1 MKSVILFCALA
12 AIAGCHGDQQTDSSD
27 VGKAADYTV
36 EGADWLRPA
45 PDSFNTLDAQKG
57 KYSIEFHEVIT
68 HQAMAAVYS
77 LSKMSFAEISPE
89 VAKLYTGV
97 EYKAVA
103 GQKLYLVRAAFHPSG
118 TGDYEVRKLG
128 TQLYVLYSCLGHS
141 VYPEKSAIVVALDA
155 PPTDV
160 FVEIYQIS

>member
-1 MKSVILFCALA
+1 MRFVVLFCSLIIISA
-12 AIAGCHGDQQTDSSD
+12 CHDHQQVDD
-27 VGKAADYTV
+27 PNLGKAADFTF

-45 PDSFNTLDAQKG
+45 PDSFSSIDAQKG
-57 KYSIEFHEVIT
+57 KYSIPFHEVVT
-68 HQAMAAVYS
+68 HEAMLAAYS
-77 LSKMSFAEISPE
+77 LSKTSFVEISPE
-89 VAKLYTGV
+89 EAKNYTGV

-128 TQLYVLYSCLGHS
+128 TQLYVLYSCLGHQ
-141 VYPEKSAIVVALDA
+141 VYPEKSALVVALDA
-155 PPTDV
+155 PPSDV